1 VHVGNTRKDLNSP
14 AETYVRGA
22 EAHRDKPSRL
32 EAIAYALEVSTAVA
46 NLAVAPALLSLMLKY
61 GAIIPAVAAGIILT
75 LLMAA
80 GALSA
85 WALGKHRLHGH
96 FLGSYALALASAD
109 DKASPE
115 GIALTTILPL
125 IYIAGLVQ
133 STVE

>member
-1 VHVGNTRKDLNSP
+1 VG
-14 AETYVRGA
+14 GA
-22 EAHRDKPSRL
+22 EAQRGKPSRL

-61 GAIIPAVAAGIILT
+61 GAIIPAIAAGIILT

-96 FLGSYALALASAD
+96 FLGSYALALALVV

-115 GIALTTILPL
+115 GVALTTIIPL
-125 IYIAGLVQ
+125 IYIAGIAQ